1 MTDQRNYD
9 KLPGAYSGK
18 DTIYR
23 IGAVKMKVLVCNVGS
38 TSLKFK
44 LFDMPGDVVLADG
57 KVERVG
63 REDAIFHYGN
73 RVTGYTV
80 QLENQSIRSYA
91 EGIRRYLDCL
101 TDPECGVISDVSEIE
116 RVGFKTVLAK
126 GFYGIHELTP
136 EVLQAMEDYLIVA
149 PAHNGPYLE
158 AIRQIQ
164 QVLPGVKLVGV
175 FETAFHTTIPKA
187 RRIYGI
193 PYEWYE
199 KYGIQRMG
207 YHGASHGYIADV
219 LTERNGGT
227 GNAIS
232 CHLGGSGSLC
242 AIQNGISVD
251 NSFGFSLQTG
261 LIHANRIGDTDA
273 YIIPYLLAQGMSVE
287 EITKGMDKQGGLLGI
302 SGVSNDLRDIQTAA
316 EGGNERAQLAIDAY
330 CAGIIHYVGAY
341 YAQLGGLDHLVFTG
355 GIGENS
361 SLVREKVCG
370 AVAHFGIRLDA
381 EKNAQRSQ
389 QARII
394 SAEDSKVK
402 VWVIP
407 ANEELGIAR
416 RTYEYQ

>member
-1 MTDQRNYD
+1 
-9 KLPGAYSGK
+9 
-18 DTIYR
+18 
-23 IGAVKMKVLVCNVGS
+23 MKVLVCNVGS

-44 LFDMPGDVVLADG
+44 LFDMPGDKVLADG

-63 REDAIFHYGN
+63 RTDAIFHYGN
-73 RVTGYTV
+73 RESGCSV
-80 QLENQSIRSYA
+80 QMEEQNIPSYA
-91 EGIRRYLDCL
+91 EGIKRYLACL
-101 TDPECGVISDVSEIE
+101 TDPETGVIGDVSEIE

-126 GFYGIHELTP
+126 GFYGIHELTA
-136 EVLQAMEDYLIVA
+136 EVLQAMEDYLVVA

-175 FETAFHTTIPKA
+175 FETAFHTTIPRE

-219 LTERNGGT
+219 LGERCGGT

-251 NSFGFSLQTG
+251 NSFGFSLQAG
-261 LIHANRIGDTDA
+261 PIHANRIGDTDA
-273 YIIPYLLAQGMSVE
+273 YVIPYLLSQGMSIE

-302 SGVSNDLRDIQTAA
+302 SGVSNDLRDVQTAA
-316 EGGNERAQLAIDAY
+316 EGGNERARLAVDVY
-330 CAGIIHYVGAY
+330 CAGIVHYVGAY
-341 YAQLGGLDHLVFTG
+341 YAELGGLDHLVFTG

-361 SLVREKVCG
+361 SLVREKVCR
-370 AVAHFGIRLDA
+370 AVAHFGIELDM
-381 EKNAQRSQ
+381 EKNAQRSSEP
-389 QARII
+389 RVI
-394 SAEDSKVK
+394 STENSRVK

-416 RTYEYQ
+416 RTYEY